1 MEENLLFDE
10 IGAAIGHLVTELV
23 HIADDYEYDRN
34 DVISVAA
41 NSFLTM
47 SEVCTFENYEVV
59 NREN

>member
-1 MEENLLFDE
+1 MEEQLLFEE
-10 IGAAIGHLVTELV
+10 IGAAIGQLVTKLV
-23 HIADDYEYDRN
+23 RIADDYEYDRN
-34 DVISVAA
+34 AVISVAA